1 MMLDIP
7 VQSKAT
13 KRMKARKVRNRKR
26 KEMAKSSRIRPS
38 L

>member
-26 KEMAKSSRIRPS
+26 KEMARSSRIRLSP
-38 L
+38 

>member
-13 KRMKARKVRNRKR
+13 KKVKARKVRNRKR